1 MQLPVPT
8 PMPVIHHAT
17 SSGSYSSTIVDE
29 MFQDRELLCIGEIDR
44 DLASSLIVQLR
55 HLEKLDPTG
64 EVTLLINSNGGE
76 VSSGL
81 ALYDVMQAVSCPVR
95 TVCMGTAAS
104 MASILL
110 MAGSQRDMLA
120 LAPVMIHDPLISG
133 GVGGSALSIDSVAKS
148 IMHTRDVIA
157 GIVSRHT
164 GKTVEEVLEATA
176 HDAYFEAR
184 EAIEWGLADRIISE
198 I

>member
-1 MQLPVPT
+1 
-8 PMPVIHHAT
+8 
-17 SSGSYSSTIVDE
+17 
-29 MFQDRELLCIGEIDR
+29 
-44 DLASSLIVQLR
+44 
-55 HLEKLDPTG
+55 
-64 EVTLLINSNGGE
+64 
-76 VSSGL
+76 
-81 ALYDVMQAVSCPVR
+81 
-95 TVCMGTAAS
+95 MGTAAS
-104 MASILL
+104 MASIIL
-110 MAGSQRDMLA
+110 MAGSQRDMLSHST
-120 LAPVMIHDPLISG
+120 VMIHDPLISG

-176 HDAYFEAR
+176 HDAYFEAQ